1 MDPER
6 GEDIIV
12 DYFTNLF
19 TTSNPQSLNVVT
31 DHIERRVRA
40 EMNSKL
46 LQPFSA
52 EEVRNALAQMHPS
65 KEPEPDGM
73 PALFYQ

>member
-1 MDPER
+1 MDP

-19 TTSNPQSLNVVT
+19 TTSNPQSLNAVT
-31 DHIERRVRA
+31 DQRVRA

-46 LQPFSA
+46 LQPYSA
-52 EEVRNALAQMHPS
+52 VEEDESTVNEVGAVAESTSNLSIISQFNRC
-65 KEPEPDGM
+65 
-73 PALFYQ
+73 